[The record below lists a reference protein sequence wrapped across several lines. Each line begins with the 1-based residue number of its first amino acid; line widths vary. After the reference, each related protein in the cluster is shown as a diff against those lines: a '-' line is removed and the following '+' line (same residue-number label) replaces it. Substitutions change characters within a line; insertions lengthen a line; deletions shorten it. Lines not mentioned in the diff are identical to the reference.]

1 MHHTG
6 ILLSILPN
14 IIFTLIFLAGISLFT
29 INVRKIIRNI
39 KLGKDLN
46 RNDNPSERWKLMVR
60 VALGQSKMMVRPIP
74 GILHLFVYVG
84 FVIINIEIVEIILDG
99 ILGTHRLFAPFLGGF
114 YDFLI
119 ASFEILAFLV
129 LVGVVAFYIRRNV
142 IYIKRFRQDD
152 LKGFPKN
159 DANIILITEVLLMGA
174 FLTMNAADQV
184 LVAKSAAHYGDYGA
198 YPISGLITGWF
209 EGWSVESLLIYER
222 FAWWFH
228 IIGILAFMNYL
239 PYSKH
244 LHIAMA
250 FPNVWYSKLKP
261 KGELPNMEAVT
272 REVKLMLDPSAPMEE
287 ASGPVKFGAKDIQ
300 DLSWKNL
307 MDAYS
312 CTECG
317 RCTSECPANITGK
330 LLSPRAIMMKT
341 RDRMEE
347 VGKNIDANKGTFVDD
362 GKSLLH
368 SYITPEELWACTTCN
383 ACVEACPV
391 NIDPVDIIVNLR
403 QQLVMEESAPPAS
416 LAGMFTNMENNGA
429 PWQFSPS
436 DRANWREE

>member
-1 MHHTG
+1 
-6 ILLSILPN
+6 
-14 IIFTLIFLAGISLFT
+14 
-29 INVRKIIRNI
+29 
-39 KLGKDLN
+39 
-46 RNDNPSERWKLMVR
+46 
-60 VALGQSKMMVRPIP
+60 
-74 GILHLFVYVG
+74 
-84 FVIINIEIVEIILDG
+84 
-99 ILGTHRLFAPFLGGF
+99 
-114 YDFLI
+114 
-119 ASFEILAFLV
+119 
-129 LVGVVAFYIRRNV
+129 
-142 IYIKRFRQDD
+142 
-152 LKGFPKN
+152 
-159 DANIILITEVLLMGA
+159 
-174 FLTMNAADQV
+174 MNAADQV

-209 EGWSVESLLIYER
+209 EGWSVESLVIYER

-287 ASGPVKFGAKDIQ
+287 ATGPVKFGAKDIQ

-347 VGKNIDANKGTFVDD
+347 VGKNIDSNKGTFVDD

-383 ACVEACPV
+383 ACAEACPV